1 MSESAQPTTSDF
13 EPLYE
18 FTSVIDR
25 IPLDTMFPKEQP
37 LEIEIGAGDGSFI
50 DQWHQ
55 LHPERNYLALERLL
69 GRLTKIRKKA
79 LRSGLCNLICIR
91 AEASYFT
98 DYLLP
103 AQWARAFHIY
113 FPDPWPKKRHQKNRL
128 IQPGYAAAV
137 WRALEPGGAVYL
149 RTDDVPYF
157 THMKEVFA
165 SVAGLFAETET
176 PAELAAVTTDFERFF
191 NAKGIPT
198 NYAAYR
204 RIG

>member
-1 MSESAQPTTSDF
+1 MSESAPPTTSDF
-13 EPLYE
+13 EPIYE
-18 FTSVIDR
+18 LQSVIDR
-25 IPLDTMFPKEQP
+25 IPVTSMFPKRQP

-55 LHPERNYLALERLL
+55 LRPETNYLALERLL

-79 LRSGLCNLICIR
+79 LRSGLRNLLGIR
-91 AEASYFT
+91 VEAAFFT

-103 AQWARAFHIY
+103 SQCATAFHIY
-113 FPDPWPKKRHQKNRL
+113 FPDPWPKKRHHKNRL
-128 IQPGYAAAV
+128 IQAGYAAAV
-137 WRALEPGGAVYL
+137 WRALERGGVVYL

-165 SVAGLFAETET
+165 SLTGLFAETET
-176 PAELAAVTTDFERFF
+176 PGELSAVTTDFERFF

>member
-1 MSESAQPTTSDF
+1 MSETANAPAPDF

-18 FTSVIDR
+18 LQSVIDR
-25 IPLDTMFPKEQP
+25 LPLWTMFPNFQP
-37 LEIEIGAGDGSFI
+37 LEVEIGAGDGSFI
-50 DQWHQ
+50 DQWHR
-55 LHPERNYLALERLL
+55 LHPERNFLALERLL

-79 LRSGLCNLICIR
+79 LRSGQRNLLGIR
-91 AEASYFT
+91 VEAAYFT

-103 AQWARAFHIY
+103 AQCATAFHIY
-113 FPDPWPKKRHQKNRL
+113 FPDPWPKKRHHKNRL

-137 WRALEPGGAVYL
+137 WSALEPGGVVYL

-165 SVAGLFAETET
+165 SVTGLFAETET
-176 PAELAAVTTDFERFF
+176 PAELAAVTTDFERMF
-191 NAKGIPT
+191 NAQGIPT
-198 NYAAYR
+198 NYGAYR

>member
-79 LRSGLCNLICIR
+79 LRSSLCNLICIR

-113 FPDPWPKKRHQKNRL
+113 FPDPWPKKRHHKNRL

-137 WRALEPGGAVYL
+137 WRALEPGGVVYL

-165 SVAGLFAETET
+165 SVTGLFAETET

>member
-1 MSESAQPTTSDF
+1 MSDGSKPPAPDF
-13 EPLYE
+13 EPLY
-18 FTSVIDR
+18 DLQDLLW
-25 IPLDTMFPKEQP
+25 PLNIRKMYPNLQP
-37 LEIEIGAGDGSFI
+37 LEVEIGAGDGSFI
-50 DQWHQ
+50 DQWHR
-55 LHPERNYLALERLL
+55 LHPERNFLALERLL

-79 LRSGLCNLICIR
+79 LKSGLKNLLGIR
-91 AEASYFT
+91 VEAAYFT
-98 DYLLP
+98 HYLLP
-103 AQWARAFHIY
+103 AQCASAFHIY
-113 FPDPWPKKRHQKNRL
+113 FPDPWPKKRHHKNRL
-128 IQPGYAAAV
+128 IQPGYAAGV
-137 WRALEPGGAVYL
+137 WRALECGGVVYL

-165 SVAGLFAETET
+165 SLPGLFAETET